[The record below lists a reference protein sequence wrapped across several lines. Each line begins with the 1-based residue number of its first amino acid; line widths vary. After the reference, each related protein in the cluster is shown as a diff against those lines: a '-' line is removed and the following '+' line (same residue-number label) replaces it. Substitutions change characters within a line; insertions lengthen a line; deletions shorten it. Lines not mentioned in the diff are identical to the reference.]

1 MNTVY
6 SLSAPFLFLEYLRS
20 FSDEEDMNDVTVYPM
35 KIRINPNNTKNID
48 ALLKKF
54 IYLPDF
60 PEIYGRYI
68 SFNLILQMPP
78 VSR

>member
-1 MNTVY
+1 MN
-6 SLSAPFLFLEYLRS
+6 E
-20 FSDEEDMNDVTVYPM
+20 VTVYPM

-68 SFNLILQMPP
+68 SFNLIIQMPP